1 MRTKIIL
8 GLAGVLALAT
18 GLAYHVTQSDARWHI
33 LSGTAIN
40 TNRLCS
46 DGLKYTWG
54 SGATETQPPATR
66 PVGTPGWAGPVD
78 LLVQHAPTT
87 TPTTEDDWFNAP
99 MAGADVFQADYH
111 PVRNNSV
118 VPSIWYPYSHS
129 GVVPFRSPLTPA
141 TESVRLDTEPN
152 GDLDATDAFEAVG
165 NCHLFAPMDFKP
177 GQLPNIVDFSS
188 DGKPIAAFL
197 STSTYNATKLV
208 AGSVRLGPSGSEAAP
223 LSSMLQDV
231 NGDGRKDLVLSFRRS
246 QTGLVCASTQV
257 EMSAIDLGSGKRFY
271 ESDSVQTA
279 NCTP

>member
-8 GLAGVLALAT
+8 GFATVLALAT

-87 TPTTEDDWFNAP
+87 TPTTE
-99 MAGADVFQADYH
+99 
-111 PVRNNSV
+111 
-118 VPSIWYPYSHS
+118 
-129 GVVPFRSPLTPA
+129 
-141 TESVRLDTEPN
+141 SVRLDTEPN

-188 DGKPIAAFL
+188 DGKPTAAFL